1 MKKLMIVLFCGLFF
15 APIFTHIGSANAG
28 VYKWT
33 DKDGNVHYGD
43 QPVLQQTATELDI
56 NTNINTKADSGFS
69 VSADKK
75 KARDQLLEEFK
86 EDREARNKKR
96 NDKRIAKKKIR
107 KQCARARDSLKRY
120 REASGVY
127 KLNKKGERVF
137 YSKEARA
144 KKERAYNKAIKKHCR

>member
-1 MKKLMIVLFCGLFF
+1 MKKLKFVFGYSLFVISTF
-15 APIFTHIGSANAG
+15 ANAG
-28 VYKWT
+28 IYKWT

-43 QPVLQQTATELDI
+43 QPVVQKKATELK
-56 NTNINTKADSGFS
+56 INTKPSSGIA
-69 VSADKK
+69 VSSDKK

-86 EDREARNKKR
+86 EDREARDKKR
-96 NDKRIAKKKIR
+96 KDQRIAKKKIR
-107 KQCARARDSLKRY
+107 KQCARARDTLKRY

-144 KKERAYNKAIKKHCR
+144 KKERTYNKAIKKHCR